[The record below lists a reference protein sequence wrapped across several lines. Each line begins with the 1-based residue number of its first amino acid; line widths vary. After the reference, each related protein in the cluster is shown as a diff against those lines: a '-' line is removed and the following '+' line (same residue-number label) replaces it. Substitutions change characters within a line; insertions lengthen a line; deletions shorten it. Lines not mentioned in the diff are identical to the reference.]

1 MLCGDGDHYI
11 WQPQLAVGPVTS
23 EMRTKVF
30 KRPSLGWLWFQKF
43 GAGGMHVKPGRPYGV
58 SFSKTETV
66 KSIEGV
72 SVCQLFHVAPK
83 ITGYF

>member
-1 MLCGDGDHYI
+1 
-11 WQPQLAVGPVTS
+11 
-23 EMRTKVF
+23 
-30 KRPSLGWLWFQKF
+30 
-43 GAGGMHVKPGRPYGV
+43 MHVKPGRPYGV

-72 SVCQLFHVAPK
+72 SVCQLSHVAPK